1 MVFSTLASA
10 QPTSRPVAVK
20 VTGPVW
26 LDTDSAEKEIPA
38 IVVLAGNDSN
48 TAEGTVNVPA
58 EVGAWQVKSPTTKSV
73 MLPMFD
79 HTNGDAIWSC
89 AVKAP
94 TSGPPLPLSK
104 LKVPPE
110 AGMNDVSACGVL

>member
-38 IVVLAGNDSN
+38 IGVLAGNDSN

-73 MLPMFD
+73 MLPFTD
-79 HTNGDAIWSC
+79 PNRSEEHTSELQSLRHLVC
-89 AVKAP
+89 R
-94 TSGPPLPLSK
+94 LL
-104 LKVPPE
+104 L
-110 AGMNDVSACGVL
+110 